1 MAEDIITPE
10 IHLDAKDRIYMDL
23 RRKLFP
29 TEIEGILSSAMDGS
43 IYYQDLLF
51 QIMFDTWP
59 RLQKN
64 LRELTQVI
72 VRLGFKVEADKP
84 EDGEEPTT
92 TATERA
98 ELLER
103 AIKGFAPDIV
113 KRERTFDGLV
123 RDIATTFLTGITVSE
138 ILWEVRDT
146 EYMPR
151 ASIRVPARY
160 YRFPY
165 NMDEPDQLMMNPSGD
180 FGDVH
185 LEAFPR
191 QKFVISVYEGHTGH
205 PVVSAPMRVLAAW
218 WAAQRF
224 GLEWFMTNAQ
234 LFGIPF
240 RKGTFTKGDK
250 QAFDLLCQM
259 LKNMGTAGWAAL
271 PEGTSLEFM
280 TAGGTGGE
288 GPAER
293 LMHAA
298 DTVCDVLLLGQTL
311 TTDVADSGSRAL
323 GDVHAEVKDAVV
335 RTVAGFAAEMLNSQ
349 FVNTLITLNYG
360 EPIPQEVPKLVPDF
374 EDVVDEMAQAQ
385 RAALLFGKGT
395 GQLALPIKKDWLYKH
410 LNIPEPEDEIGL
422 FEPTTGAM
430 PPTNDQ
436 SGLNGLPGASNQPL
450 FPANAAVHAF
460 NPSHDKKGEFS
471 SNPDPTTG
479 ATHDS
484 EGVLK
489 LVLKNHGETKDFRE
503 SGFVLPNGKMP
514 DMSAGVKGSRNI
526 HHEEVKLFSKDKE
539 DELYI
544 NPDQRP
550 YKTGLMLNAGAVR
563 ISHDENFGG
572 VINAGPHPLTGQ
584 QKSNIKHMIDHH
596 DGKMY
601 VEVNDKDDKL
611 LHDGGYDKGTSHL
624 KIFGDIARAQ
634 RGEKINSSASRVST

>member
-1 MAEDIITPE
+1 MAEDIISPE

-72 VRLGFKVEADKP
+72 VRLGFKVEADIP
-84 EDGEEPTT
+84 EEGEE
-92 TATERA
+92 ATSSASERA
-98 ELLER
+98 DLLKR

-165 NMDEPDQLMMNPSGD
+165 NMDEPDELMMNPSGD

-240 RKGTFTKGDK
+240 RKGTFSKGDK

-271 PEGTSLEFM
+271 PDGTTLEFM
-280 TAGGTGGE
+280 SAGGTGGE

-349 FVNTLITLNYG
+349 FVSTLIMLNYG

-374 EDVVDEMAQAQ
+374 EDVVDETAQAQ
-385 RAALLFGKGT
+385 RAALLFGKGA
-395 GQLALPIKKDWLYKH
+395 GQLGLPIKKDWLYKH

-422 FEPTTGAM
+422 FEPGGGAM
-430 PPTNDQ
+430 PQPNDQ
-436 SGLNGLPGASNQPL
+436 SLLNGHPGSALGLNGRPGMEPGSQQFPL
-450 FPANAAVHAF
+450 ANASLIQAE
-460 NPSHDKKGEFS
+460 NDNHDKQGRFASGPE
-471 SNPDPTTG
+471 TG
-479 ATHDS
+479 ATHDGA
-484 EGVLK
+484 GVLNEA
-489 LVLKNHGETKDFRE
+489 LANHGETKDFRE
-503 SGFVLPNGKMP
+503 SGYVLPNGKML
-514 DMSAGVKGSRNI
+514 DMSGGQKGRRTI
-526 HHEEVKLFSKDKE
+526 KHEEINITPDPNGKSKV
-539 DELYI
+539 
-544 NPDQRP
+544 DQ
-550 YKTGLMLNAGAVR
+550 MLGAGAIR
-563 ISHDENFGG
+563 ISHDEKFGG
-572 VINAGPHPLTGQ
+572 MINASGHQVTSQ
-584 QKSNIKHMIDHH
+584 QKSALKDLISHH
-596 DGKMY
+596 NGKVY
-601 VEVNDKDDKL
+601 VAVEKEGAT
-611 LHDGGYDKGTSHL
+611 LHDRGYDEGTNHV
-624 KIFGDIARAQ
+624 KILGDITRAQ
-634 RGEKINSSASRVST
+634 RGEKIQSIAASR